1 MLFATILLG
10 GLLPILIYLVQYRG
24 LGNSTT
30 GTLQAVTP
38 SEHLALRLSLFN
50 IKPLYMFLCVA
61 LLIILWGRTS
71 LPARALFCGFTALLA
86 GELICG
92 GTFAAFRRELI
103 VSEHIHSYGM
113 MLEFTFIVFAL
124 LEFLDRRGAPN
135 QSRIRPM
142 FTFLAIIGISA
153 SFLPLSVSTAQSG
166 YHADIFGFPYTY
178 IRFAFNQWVE
188 SRFLPITSL
197 CCFTLTVITT
207 RDPKPAGLPGS
218 AKIFFSLGVGLLTFS
233 MLRLTL
239 GALFVEHLV
248 WFEFWEEAIQLILIS
263 TITATVYQFK
273 RGWIMERVE
282 LFRSAR

>member
-10 GLLPILIYLVQYRG
+10 SLLPVLIYLIQYGG

-61 LLIILWGRTS
+61 LLIILWGRSS
-71 LPARALFCGFTALLA
+71 LPTRSLSWGITALLA

-113 MLEFTFIVFAL
+113 MLEFTFIAFAL
-124 LEFLDRRGAPN
+124 LEFLDHRVAAN
-135 QSRIRPM
+135 QSRIRLM
-142 FTFLAIIGISA
+142 FKFLAIIGISA
-153 SFLPLSVSTAQSG
+153 SFLPLSVSTSQSG

-188 SRFLPITSL
+188 SRFLPIASVYF
-197 CCFTLTVITT
+197 FTLAVITT
-207 RDPKPAGLPGS
+207 RNLKQAGLPNS
-218 AKIFFSLGVGLLTFS
+218 AKIFFSLGVGLLAFS
-233 MLRLTL
+233 MLRLSL
-239 GALFVEHLV
+239 GALFVEHLI
-248 WFEFWEEAIQLILIS
+248 WFEFWEETLQLILIS